1 MYFTLSSDKCQFVI
15 VFERKQDV
23 RMFLDMISTTDWL
36 LDHQSKEYIFW
47 YDKFTDEL
55 IGIL

>member
-1 MYFTLSSDKCQFVI
+1 
-15 VFERKQDV
+15 
-23 RMFLDMISTTDWL
+23 MFLDMISTTDWL